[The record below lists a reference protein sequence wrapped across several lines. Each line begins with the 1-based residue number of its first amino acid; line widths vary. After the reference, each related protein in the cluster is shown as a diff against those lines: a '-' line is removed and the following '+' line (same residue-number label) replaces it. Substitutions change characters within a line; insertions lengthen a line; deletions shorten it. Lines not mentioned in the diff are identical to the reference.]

1 MSREE
6 AKRRMEELTALLD
19 RYNHEYYVLNQSS
32 VSDAEYDSLMQEL
45 KALEEEWPALKDPHS
60 PTSRVGGEVQSEFR
74 KIPHRRLMLSLG
86 NCFNEEDIRAFDR
99 RVRDLLGVDVVDYVG
114 EVKIDGL
121 GMSLVY
127 EGGRLQ
133 YAVTR
138 GDGVTGED
146 VTENVLTIRSI
157 PVRVK
162 EMRSFEV
169 RGEVYMPKRSLLE
182 VNKEQEAQGKPLFA
196 NARNCAAGSIR
207 NLDPKV
213 AASRKLDAF
222 WYYLVNAR
230 ELGIHVHSD
239 ALDFLDEQGFRTN
252 RERRK
257 LRGVEALLDYVRE
270 YTEKRA
276 SLPYDID
283 GLVFKVDDMDA
294 YDALGYTAK
303 EPRWATAYKFPPEE
317 VVTRLRD
324 IFVTIGRTGRVT
336 PNAVLEPVR
345 VAGSIVQRATLNNE
359 DFVREKGLLIGDYV
373 TLRKAADVIPE
384 VVAPLKER
392 RDGTEKEWRMP
403 EECPVCHKPLTR
415 VKGLHYCLN
424 QECGSR
430 KIESIIHFAS
440 RNAMDIDGLGSS
452 IVEEFFGEGFF
463 TDIPSIYR
471 LSEHAQEIKELDG
484 WSDKSINS
492 LIDAIEKSK
501 GQSLERLLF
510 GLGIK
515 EVGEKTARM
524 LARRFKSLDALTE
537 AKEEDLIGIPDLGPV
552 GTKSILEW
560 FQNPDNQRIISL
572 LREYHVNF
580 AYLGSDQVDVNS
592 YFYKKTIV
600 LTGSLEKYS
609 RDQMSEI
616 LEGIGAK
623 VSGSVSKKTDIVIY
637 GPGAGSKLE
646 KARALGIELM
656 DEKTALDH
664 LGTMRG

>member
-6 AKRRMEELTALLD
+6 AKRRMEELIALLD

-60 PTSRVGGEVQSEFR
+60 PTSRVGGEAQSEFR

-99 RVRDLLGVDVVDYVG
+99 RVRELLRVDVVDYVG

-230 ELGIHVHSD
+230 ELGIHVHSE

-257 LRGVEALLDYVRE
+257 LHGVEALLNYVRE
-270 YTEKRA
+270 YTEKRL

-373 TLRKAADVIPE
+373 TLHKAADVIPE

-463 TDIPSIYR
+463 SDIPSIYR

-524 LARRFKSLDALTE
+524 LARRFKSLDALME
-537 AKEEDLIGIPDLGPV
+537 AKEEDLMGIQDLGPV
-552 GTKSILEW
+552 GTQSILDW
-560 FQNPDNQRIISL
+560 FKNLDNQRTIAL

-592 YFYKKTIV
+592 YFYGKTIV

>member
-6 AKRRMEELTALLD
+6 AKRRMEELIALLD

-99 RVRDLLGVDVVDYVG
+99 RVRELLRVDVVDYVG

-207 NLDPKV
+207 NLDSKV

-230 ELGIHVHSD
+230 ELGIHVHSE
-239 ALDFLDEQGFRTN
+239 ALDFLDAQGFRTN

-270 YTEKRA
+270 YTEKRS

-373 TLRKAADVIPE
+373 TLHKAADVIPE

-463 TDIPSIYR
+463 SDIPSIYR

-524 LARRFKSLDALTE
+524 LARRFKSLDALME
-537 AKEEDLIGIPDLGPV
+537 AKEEDLMGIQDLGPV
-552 GTKSILEW
+552 GTQSILDW
-560 FQNPDNQRIISL
+560 FKNPDNQRTIAL
-572 LREYHVNF
+572 LRDYHVNF

-592 YFYKKTIV
+592 YFYGKTIV